1 MVYNLERKQME
12 LKYLYK
18 YLFAMI
24 QYPCRWGQHES
35 TFYHR
40 LATKQLFEG

>member
-1 MVYNLERKQME
+1 MVYNLERKQTE

-35 TFYHR
+35 TFYDR
-40 LATKQLFEG
+40 LAT